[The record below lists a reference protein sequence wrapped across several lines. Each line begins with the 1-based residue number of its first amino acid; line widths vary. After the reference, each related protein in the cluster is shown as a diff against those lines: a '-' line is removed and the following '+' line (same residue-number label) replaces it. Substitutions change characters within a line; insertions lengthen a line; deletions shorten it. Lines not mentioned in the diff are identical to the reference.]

1 MSALSLRL
9 NQAKIRLKGFHT
21 LIDIGT
27 DHALLPIEAIRMG
40 YIQRAIAV
48 DNKQKPLDNAKKNIV
63 KARLEG
69 AIDVCLSDGFDQVEA
84 TFDVVTI
91 LGMGGHLIN
100 DILMRAKFSQPVRLI
115 LAPNKDADVVRM
127 WLEANHYQIIDESF
141 IVDKRVFYQ
150 LIVAE
155 TGEMRLNP
163 IEREFGPMVLKRP
176 NGTFNDFIHTLIRQ
190 QEHALKNVK
199 QSDEREN
206 ISARIR
212 VLKGVIQ

>member
-1 MSALSLRL
+1 
-9 NQAKIRLKGFHT
+9 
-21 LIDIGT
+21 
-27 DHALLPIEAIRMG
+27 MG

-69 AIDVCLSDGFDQVEA
+69 AIDLCLSDGFDQVDA
-84 TFDVVTI
+84 VFDVVTI
-91 LGMGGHLIN
+91 LGMGGHLIE
-100 DILMRAKFSQPVRLI
+100 DILSRAKFPQPVRLI